1 MHLVTELIEDSKGA
15 GIGLHETP
23 EAMKQDILEQRESSL
38 EFTQNGDISEET
50 HTNGSDSMQAQ
61 SSSDALSE
69 AASKDFK
76 DGPPSEDVT
85 DSNPQLR
92 GPVLPDSD
100 SPVKAALVKT
110 TSQDY
115 IPAPGD
121 SSTLRSTPDAGN
133 LADLG
138 VVKEL
143 GIEEGVSNLELA
155 NSTKQEHGNEAIQCE
170 SAVDLQTAVPSLGHT
185 NTRKPDTEE
194 KQVAGYRSSLNIAP
208 SSRRTMAA
216 SFSGTR
222 HVSEKTESSVKT
234 VTSAVRRQVVS
245 SKQSYVSSV
254 TIPEHSNNGN
264 VIVSVTPSVGQLTE
278 QSPFELENH
287 SFRASN
293 ESTTLTHHAVRSEVR
308 RTVTQNNG
316 GDAKTDFSASRLEE
330 RLASHS
336 SSIDGKQTVTYQINF
351 EGTPGR
357 DRYTVKKS
365 YSSSLQS
372 PPHASGEGGD
382 ISPSG
387 SLLEISSNTVIDEEE
402 EYEQEQV
409 DQPNGVNEQG
419 EADKPNGSAKST
431 RSESPGEPD
440 SDTESFMSAKEDVT
454 SDTDTAAY
462 MTAGGSST
470 SLYTDAVSVV
480 DSATEEA
487 STPVN
492 SETEVED
499 EEDEEEEKEGVQGS
513 GTPRAGEE
521 DAAERSRSGTLKGLR
536 EQTTILGSG
545 VTSDGDLGYRGDT
558 EEDLASSEDLRTA
571 GM

>member
-1 MHLVTELIEDSKGA
+1 MHLVTELIEDSKRA
-15 GIGLHETP
+15 GKGLEETP
-23 EAMKQDILEQRESSL
+23 EAIKQNILEQRESSL
-38 EFTQNGDISEET
+38 ECTQNGDMNEET
-50 HTNGSDSMQAQ
+50 PNNGSDSVQAQ

-69 AASKDFK
+69 AASTDFK
-76 DGPPSEDVT
+76 DGPTAEDVT

-115 IPAPGD
+115 IPAPKS
-121 SSTLRSTPDAGN
+121 SSTLRSAVPDEAGN

-138 VVKEL
+138 VVQEL
-143 GIEEGVSNLELA
+143 GIEDGISNLELV
-155 NSTKQEHGNEAIQCE
+155 NSTKQEGVNEAICE
-170 SAVDLQTAVPSLGHT
+170 SAVDLQAAVPSVGLT
-185 NTRKPDTEE
+185 DTSKPDTEE
-194 KQVAGYRSSLNIAP
+194 KQVGYRSSLNIAP
-208 SSRRTMAA
+208 SSKRTMAA

-234 VTSAVRRQVVS
+234 VASTVRRQVVS

-264 VIVSVTPSVGQLTE
+264 VIVSVTPSVTQLTE
-278 QSPFELENH
+278 KSPFEIENH

-293 ESTTLTHHAVRSEVR
+293 ESTTLTHHAVRSEVH
-308 RTVTQNNG
+308 RTVTQGNG
-316 GDAKTDFSASRLEE
+316 GDTKTDFSASRLEE

-357 DRYTVKKS
+357 EPYTVKKS

-372 PPHASGEGGD
+372 PPHASGDGGD

-402 EYEQEQV
+402 EYEQEQE
-409 DQPNGVNEQG
+409 DQPNGANQ
-419 EADKPNGSAKST
+419 PNGSSKSAW
-431 RSESPGEPD
+431 SESPEQD

-487 STPVN
+487 NTPVN

-499 EEDEEEEKEGVQGS
+499 EEEEEGIQAS
-513 GTPRAGEE
+513 GTPKPEE
-521 DAAERSRSGTLKGLR
+521 GDAAERSRTGTLKGLR

>member
-23 EAMKQDILEQRESSL
+23 EVMKQDVLEQRESSL
-38 EFTQNGDISEET
+38 EFTRNRNISEET
-50 HTNGSDSMQAQ
+50 PTDGSDSILAE
-61 SSSDALSE
+61 SSSDVFSE
-69 AASKDFK
+69 AVSKDFK

-100 SPVKAALVKT
+100 SPVKTALVKT

-115 IPAPGD
+115 IPAPED
-121 SSTLRSTPDAGN
+121 SSTLRSAPEEGN

-138 VVKEL
+138 VVQEL

-170 SAVDLQTAVPSLGHT
+170 SAVDLQAAIPSLGHT

-194 KQVAGYRSSLNIAP
+194 KQVAGYRSSLNISP

-234 VTSAVRRQVVS
+234 VTSTVRRQVVS

-264 VIVSVTPSVGQLTE
+264 VIVSVTPSVTQLTE

-308 RTVTQNNG
+308 RTVTQTNG
-316 GDAKTDFSASRLEE
+316 GHAKTDFSASRLEE

-336 SSIDGKQTVTYQINF
+336 SSIDGNQTVTYQINF

-357 DRYTVKKS
+357 DPYTVKKS
-365 YSSSLQS
+365 YTSSLQS
-372 PPHASGEGGD
+372 PPHTSGEGGV

-402 EYEQEQV
+402 EHEQEQ
-409 DQPNGVNEQG
+409 
-419 EADKPNGSAKST
+419 ADKPNGSSKSA
-431 RSESPGEPD
+431 RSESPEEPD
-440 SDTESFMSAKEDVT
+440 SDTESFMSAKEDAT

-470 SLYTDAVSVV
+470 SLYTDAVSVF

-499 EEDEEEEKEGVQGS
+499 EEEAEEEEGVQGS
-513 GTPRAGEE
+513 GTPTAGEE

-536 EQTTILGSG
+536 DQTTILGSG

-558 EEDLASSEDLRTA
+558 EEGLASSEDLRTA